1 MKNLTKWTLGAAL
14 GASLLLLQACGT
26 TTVSKGITDDGRASE
41 VVFPDIA
48 KNTWLK
54 EGTFVNLDNLRQ
66 VAPGNT
72 KDQLYGLLGYPH
84 FAEGMHGVREWDY
97 TFNFRTGRG
106 SEFVTCQ
113 FKVIFDKDAVAQN
126 FHWQPAACVDRLKVA
141 AAPAA
146 PAEPAPAVVE
156 RVVAVPPPPVKRIQL
171 SADALF
177 AFDKSD
183 LGNMQKQGAGWKEL
197 ESELRNTASIERVV
211 VVGHT
216 DRLGSVA
223 HNDHLSS
230 ARAKTMGD
238 YLVGRGVPA
247 SNIRTEGH
255 GSREPVVQCQAM
267 PQAALI
273 ACLAPNRRV
282 EIEIQGKR

>member
-1 MKNLTKWTLGAAL
+1 MKQVTKWTLGFAL

-26 TTVSKGITDDGRASE
+26 TTVSKGITDDGRATE

-66 VAPGNT
+66 VASGNT

-84 FAEGMHGVREWDY
+84 FAEGMYGVREWDY
-97 TFNFRTGRG
+97 TFNFRTGQG
-106 SEFVTCQ
+106 NAFTTCQ
-113 FKVIFDKDAVAQN
+113 FKVIFDKDAVAQT
-126 FHWQPAACVDRLKVA
+126 FHWQPAACADRLKLA
-141 AAPAA
+141 AA
-146 PAEPAPAVVE
+146 PAPAVVE
-156 RVVAVPPPPVKRIQL
+156 RVVAVPVPAVKRIQL

-183 LGNMQKQGAGWKEL
+183 FGHMQKQGSGWNEL
-197 ESELRNTASIERVV
+197 DMALRNAAGIDRVV

-223 HNDHLSS
+223 HNDHLSA

-247 SNIRTEGH
+247 SNIRTVGH

-282 EIEIQGKR
+282 EIEIQGKP

>member
-1 MKNLTKWTLGAAL
+1 MKKFIKWTLGPAL

-26 TTVSKGITDDGRASE
+26 TSVSNGITDDGRATE

-66 VAPGNT
+66 IAPGNT
-72 KDQLYGLLGYPH
+72 KDQLYDLLGHPH
-84 FAEGMHGVREWDY
+84 FAEGSYGVREWDY
-97 TFNFRTGRG
+97 IFNFRTGKG
-106 SEFVTCQ
+106 SEFTTCQ
-113 FKVIFDKDAVAQN
+113 YKVIFDKNALAQT
-126 FHWQPAACVDRLKVA
+126 FHWQPAACADRLKVA
-141 AAPAA
+141 TASALVPT
-146 PAEPAPAVVE
+146 PAVME
-156 RVVAVPPPPVKRIQL
+156 RVVTVTPPPVKRIQL

-183 LGNMQKQGAGWKEL
+183 LGNMQKQGPGWSEL
-197 ESELRNTASIERVV
+197 EAALRNTSGIDRVL

-223 HNDHLSS
+223 HNNVLSA
-230 ARAKTMGD
+230 ARAKTMGE
-238 YLVGRGVPA
+238 YLAGRGVPA
-247 SNIRTEGH
+247 NRIRTVGN
-255 GSREPVVQCQAM
+255 GSREPVVQCPSL

-282 EIEIQGKR
+282 DVEIQGAP